1 MRPAREPAH
10 DVRRDER
17 DEQGGGRFG
26 ARDREAVYWREQEED
41 EGQIRGEG
49 GERAWPEAPAD
60 RGRKD
65 REQVQAGQRRGA
77 TTRFRTAMTSDTAVI
92 ANAPAATPAAARRP
106 GERTR
111 RPSAVEPI
119 NRTRQVSPSAGR
131 RSRGGPASAADGHF
145 GRAARPQWANHTER
159 TMADHTAGL
168 HNSIARTGARCAG
181 RLFTGRKHM
190 STYVNPGS
198 VKSGL
203 GVADGVVS
211 ELASFWTV
219 KPGETEQLREA
230 VAAFAA
236 HLREMSVEDSM
247 KTSLRDSRHVIFD
260 NGTRLLWATTFEA
273 DWDPYFDDA
282 LLIVSVEHFLEW
294 IKHTVEGEAVVKW
307 YKDSGGD
314 DLFAMDKS
322 DPKFIEGALQVSG
335 ALKAIVQSVQT
346 PASGYFNLMGYHFG
360 LTQPQIQRNM
370 QLREALDE
378 VLEHPQAEEALE
390 QPAMAPL
397 RPYAAE

>member
-1 MRPAREPAH
+1 
-10 DVRRDER
+10 
-17 DEQGGGRFG
+17 
-26 ARDREAVYWREQEED
+26 
-41 EGQIRGEG
+41 
-49 GERAWPEAPAD
+49 
-60 RGRKD
+60 
-65 REQVQAGQRRGA
+65 
-77 TTRFRTAMTSDTAVI
+77 
-92 ANAPAATPAAARRP
+92 
-106 GERTR
+106 
-111 RPSAVEPI
+111 
-119 NRTRQVSPSAGR
+119 
-131 RSRGGPASAADGHF
+131 
-145 GRAARPQWANHTER
+145 
-159 TMADHTAGL
+159 
-168 HNSIARTGARCAG
+168 
-181 RLFTGRKHM
+181 M

-203 GVADGVVS
+203 GLSDGVVS

-219 KPGETEQLREA
+219 KPGHTEQLREA
-230 VAAFAA
+230 TAAFAA
-236 HLREMSVEDSM
+236 HLHEMSVEESL

-282 LLIVSVEHFLEW
+282 LLVVSVEHFLEW
-294 IKHTVEGEAVVKW
+294 MRHTVEGEAVVQW
-307 YKDSGGD
+307 YKESGGE
-314 DLFAMDKS
+314 DLFAMPKD

-335 ALKAIVQSVQT
+335 SLKAIVQSVQT
-346 PASGYFNLMGYHFG
+346 QASGYFNLMGYHFG